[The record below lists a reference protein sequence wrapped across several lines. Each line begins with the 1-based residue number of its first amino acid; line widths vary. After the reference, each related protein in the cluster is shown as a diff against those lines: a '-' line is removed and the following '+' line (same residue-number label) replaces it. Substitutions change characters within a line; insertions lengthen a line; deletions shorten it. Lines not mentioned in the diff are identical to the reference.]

1 MCPDGTFYR
10 TSLLALSFIA
20 LTFAASSFTRVS
32 AQTSCAI
39 CISEFRTRG
48 LSKFD
53 EFVELY
59 NNSDSP
65 VTVNNGG
72 WAVETLGPGGTLANV
87 FTVPAGT
94 IIPARGHY
102 LAANNNGDQ
111 NNNGY
116 TMFDYATADFNY
128 GSDVRDNGGLAIF
141 NNATTFTLATRF
153 DAVGFASAGNS
164 AAALLLREGTGLPG
178 NFSNSDN
185 TPNTNVQYSFVRRFP
200 PAPGPSAAPVDTNN
214 NASDF
219 LFISTT
225 GGMFGG
231 VTSILGLPGPEN
243 LASPVSMLGPIA
255 SGPYDPTVALDVSPN
270 KQRTTCPAAPE
281 CNPDTAQFGTLTL
294 RRNFK
299 NNTGRTVTRLRFRVV
314 DITTLNN
321 RAPTEADI
329 RLLSS
334 NTELPPSG
342 CGGSCGPSNG
352 SKLERSQSQ
361 AKGGGV
367 NSTTG
372 AVNGVIDLSTTPL
385 LPGASI
391 NIRFVL
397 GVQQGGLFRFFI
409 SGEANTTP

>member
-1 MCPDGTFYR
+1 MCPLGTFYR
-10 TSLLALSFIA
+10 TTLLALSFIA
-20 LTFAASSFTRVS
+20 LTFVASSFTRVS
-32 AQTSCAI
+32 AQTNCAV
-39 CISEFRTRG
+39 CISEFRSRG

-53 EFVELY
+53 EFIEIY

-87 FTVPAGT
+87 FTIPAGT
-94 IIPARGHY
+94 VIPARGHY

-116 TMFDYATADFNY
+116 SMFDYAIADFNY

-153 DAVGFASAGNS
+153 DAVGFVSAGNS
-164 AAALLLREGTGLPG
+164 ANALLLREGTGLPG

-185 TPNTNVQYSFVRRFP
+185 TPNTNVQYSFVRKFP
-200 PAPGPSAAPVDTNN
+200 PAPGLTSAPVDTNN

-225 GGMFGG
+225 AGMFGG

-243 LASPVSMLGPIA
+243 RVSPISMLGPISPGA
-255 SGPYDPTVALDVSPN
+255 YDPTVGLDAAPN
-270 KQRTTCPAAPE
+270 RQRTQCPVAPE
-281 CNPDTAQFGTLTL
+281 CNPDTAQLGTLTI

-299 NNTGRTVTRLRFRVV
+299 NNTGLTVTRLRFRIV

-321 RAPTEADI
+321 RTPTEADV

-334 NTELPPSG
+334 TAELPPSG

-361 AKGGGV
+361 AKGGGL
-367 NSTTG
+367 NSSIG
-372 AVNGVIDLSTTPL
+372 AVNGLIDLSTTPL
-385 LPGASI
+385 APGASI

-397 GVQQGGLFRFFI
+397 GVQQTGIFRFFI
-409 SGEANTTP
+409 GGEANTAP

>member
-1 MCPDGTFYR
+1 MCPLGTFYR

-32 AQTSCAI
+32 AQTSCAV
-39 CISEFRTRG
+39 CISEFRSRG

-53 EFVELY
+53 EFIEIY

-72 WAVETLGPGGTLANV
+72 WAVETLGPGGGLANV
-87 FTVPAGT
+87 FTIPAGT
-94 IIPARGHY
+94 VIPARGHY

-116 TMFDYATADFNY
+116 SMFDYATADLNY

-153 DAVGFASAGNS
+153 DAVGFASAGNT
-164 AAALLLREGTGLPG
+164 ANAQLLREGTGLLG
-178 NFSNSDN
+178 NFGNSDN
-185 TPNTNVQYSFVRRFP
+185 TPNTNVQYSFVRKFP
-200 PAPGPSAAPVDTNN
+200 TAPGLTSAPVDTNN

-225 GGMFGG
+225 AGMYGGLN
-231 VTSILGLPGPEN
+231 SILGLPGPEN

-255 SGPYDPTVALDVSPN
+255 SGAYDPTVGLDASPN
-270 KQRTTCPAAPE
+270 RQRTNCPAAPE
-281 CNPDTAQFGTLTL
+281 CNPDTAQLGTLTI

-299 NNTGRTVTRLRFRVV
+299 NNTGRTVTRLRFRIV
-314 DITTLNN
+314 DITTINN
-321 RAPTEADI
+321 RVAGDADV
-329 RLLSS
+329 RLLDSGS
-334 NTELPPSG
+334 ELPPSG
-342 CGGSCGPSNG
+342 CGGSCGQSNG

-361 AKGGGV
+361 AKGGGL
-367 NSTTG
+367 NSSTG
-372 AVNGVIDLSTTPL
+372 ASSGAIDLSTTPL
-385 LPGASI
+385 APGASI
-391 NIRFVL
+391 NVRFVL
-397 GVQQGGLFRFFI
+397 GVQQIGNFRFYI
-409 SGEANTTP
+409 SADANTTP